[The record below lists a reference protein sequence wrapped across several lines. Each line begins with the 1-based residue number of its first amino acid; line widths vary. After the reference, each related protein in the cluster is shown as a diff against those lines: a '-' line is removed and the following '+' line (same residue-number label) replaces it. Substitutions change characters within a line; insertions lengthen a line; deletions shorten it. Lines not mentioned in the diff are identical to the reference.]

1 MLAAL
6 LPALLVPA
14 LAAPPVELMGSPAE
28 GAVVLPLWEGVTTA
42 DGSIPGGLA
51 DDADAPTLAIHTPQT
66 PNGTAVIVCP
76 GGGYVTLATGHEG
89 KDVAAWLNER
99 GVTAAVLRYR
109 VKKQVPG
116 PLHPAPLLDVQR
128 GIRLMRK
135 HAREYGVDPQKVG
148 VLGFSAG
155 GHLAASAATLHTDA
169 ARELNPLATADPLA
183 DTVSARPDFA
193 VMIYPR
199 ITYIQPEGL
208 REIPRLA
215 GNGGNLFG
223 GEATEEQLAG
233 LSLQTQVTA
242 ETPPC
247 FLVATNGDAGV
258 PAENS
263 VLFWRA
269 CRAANVPAELHV
281 FDQGGHGWGMGGP
294 ASEARGNPG
303 PDWTGLCADW
313 MTGRGLLAGAADG
326 AE

>member
-14 LAAPPVELMGSPAE
+14 LAAPPVELDGPPVE
-28 GAVVLPLWEGVTTA
+28 GAVVLPLWAGAETA

-51 DDADAPTLAIHTPQT
+51 DGADAPTLAIHVPKS
-66 PNGTAVIVCP
+66 PNGAAVIVCP
-76 GGGYVTLATGHEG
+76 GGGYHVLATAHEG
-89 KDVAAWLNER
+89 RDVAKWLTDR

-135 HAREYGVDPQKVG
+135 HAKEYGVDPAKVG

-155 GHLAASAATLHTDA
+155 GHLAASAATLHTDE
-169 ARELNPLATADPLA
+169 ARELNPLADADPLA
-183 DTVSARPDFA
+183 ASVSARPDFA

-199 ITYIQPEGL
+199 ITYIQPAGL

-215 GNGGNLFG
+215 GDGGTLFG
-223 GEATEEQLAG
+223 AGATEEQLAG

-242 ETPPC
+242 DTPPS
-247 FLVATNGDAGV
+247 FLVTTNGDEGV

-263 VLFWRA
+263 VLFWQA

-281 FDQGGHGWGMGGP
+281 FDRGGHGWGLGGP
-294 ASEARGNPG
+294 DSEARGNPG
-303 PDWTGLCADW
+303 PDWTGAFETWLA
-313 MTGRGLLAGAADG
+313 GRGLIRAA
-326 AE
+326 E